1 MLSKEVNCGTRVKM
15 NIALFSTLETI
26 LFKLA
31 KLWASGTATQNTL
44 HYSLMSSDVYTGQY
58 QHEKDRPSMICLRE
72 VRFNTLP
79 ELNRP
84 LAGLTDPVLC
94 APTCDYQ
101 M

>member
-1 MLSKEVNCGTRVKM
+1 
-15 NIALFSTLETI
+15 
-26 LFKLA
+26 
-31 KLWASGTATQNTL
+31 
-44 HYSLMSSDVYTGQY
+44 MSSDVYTGQY